1 MIKKIAEMY
10 SGVDLNKE
18 EEEFAN
24 GEKVADNGETLFDF
38 DEEEEVTLSDEE
50 KVLSDGDINDF
61 VRSQSDENS
70 NEFSDQS
77 DVLDKILMAK
87 NQMSNKMEICRIKV
101 RFRQV
106 KIRQLKFHQ
115 LKNIIFY

>member
-1 MIKKIAEMY
+1 MY

-38 DEEEEVTLSDEE
+38 DEEEEVPLSDEE

-61 VRSQSDENS
+61 EQSQSDENS
-70 NEFSDQS
+70 NEFSDQIPTWA
-77 DVLDKILMAK
+77 VKIRLSKNLMG
-87 NQMSNKMEICRIKV
+87 NKMEINRSWSENN
-101 RFRQV
+101 RPWS
-106 KIRQLKFHQ
+106 
-115 LKNIIFY
+115 IIIDQARK